1 MSSITVTGLGLVT
14 SIGAGVEIFW
24 SHLLEGR
31 SGFSEVVSF
40 DTSRYRVHRGA
51 EIRDESWS
59 DGVLDESD
67 RALGRATQLALV
79 ASRMALKDA
88 GMVPGEVDP
97 ARTGVIM
104 GTTSGEPHEVER
116 FNDLDLAHRLDEL
129 GPRFTDH
136 YPCNHIPGFV
146 AARLGVYGG
155 GGPVMLPVACAAGN
169 CAISHAFDL
178 LRTGE
183 ADVMLA
189 GGVDAFSRIPYTGFA
204 GLLAVAP
211 EKCQPFDRNRKGM
224 IPGEGAAILVLEGR
238 ERAEK
243 RGARIYAEIAGYGL
257 SCDAYHMTGSD
268 PDGRGAARAMEK
280 ALDQSG
286 CAPEDIDYISAHGT
300 GTKSNDYHE
309 TLAVKRVFGKHA
321 YRTPISSVKS
331 MLGHTMGAASAIE
344 AAVCCLAITHG
355 IIPGTMNYE
364 EPDPECD
371 LDYVANAARQQP
383 VRVAMNNAYAFG
395 GTNASLILKRLPQ

>member
-1 MSSITVTGLGLVT
+1 LSSITVTGLGLVT

-31 SGFSEVVSF
+31 SGFSEIVSF

-67 RALGRATQLALV
+67 RQFGRATQLALA

-88 GMVPGEVDP
+88 GIAPNELDP
-97 ARTGVIM
+97 ARTGVVM

-129 GPRFTDH
+129 GARFTER
-136 YPCNHIPGFV
+136 YPCNHIPGLV

-268 PDGRGAARAMEK
+268 PDGGGAARAMEK
-280 ALDQSG
+280 ALGQSG

-309 TLAVKRVFGKHA
+309 TLAVKRVFGEHA

-364 EPDPECD
+364 EADPECD

>member
-67 RALGRATQLALV
+67 RAFGRATRLALV
-79 ASRMALKDA
+79 ASRMALEDA
-88 GMVPGEVDP
+88 GMAPSEVDP

-136 YPCNHIPGFV
+136 YPCNHIPGLV
-146 AARLGVYGG
+146 ASRLGIYGG

-211 EKCQPFDRNRKGM
+211 EKCQPFDRTRKGM

-238 ERAEK
+238 DRAEK

-280 ALDQSG
+280 ALIQSG

-309 TLAVKRVFGKHA
+309 TLAVKRVFRERA

-364 EPDPECD
+364 EADPECD